1 MKKKWLIGIASCIM
15 VVALSF
21 GLAACGDN
29 GGNGKDD
36 ALVAQKAIDT
46 LNIMY
51 SGDNE
56 STPSDYKVVGQVT
69 AEGTQCAVKWTIT
82 SDVENYSNYVS
93 VSEEM
98 DNESKYTVH
107 ITRTTVDVPY
117 KLNASVTVGSE
128 TKTTSFNHKVPL
140 TQNAGIDTVNATLDF
155 TDAKNYTRNSN
166 NQVWQANGLKLENNS
181 TQAADY
187 TNPARFY
194 KNTKISIAFTD
205 TTIGILHLDFHCDSD
220 YTYNGTTKYFATCLE
235 TDLAAQFPEAEITH
249 DEATHG
255 EEGHVVGLQLTAAV
269 SVFEFTCTSDQIRLN
284 SIDVEGVKIGDETII
299 ASAKASLELE
309 QNVYFIQDTAT
320 LPTEYN
326 GATIAWSIKETTTY
340 ASVSGNTLT
349 ISSLPTEGT
358 ATVTLVATIS
368 AGSATPDTK
377 EFPITLKPT
386 PELTGA
392 GTAASPYTA
401 ADAHKIAALLE
412 EGDYFSKAGEPV
424 RVQVKGYVIDT
435 GTWKSNSSYS
445 NWDDVYISTS
455 EADDNESDNAIMI
468 YRLTPDSTYLKGE
481 TDLAVG
487 AELTV
492 LAYIQNYGGKY
503 ELTYIGQTNP
513 TATAYDDSR
522 TQEEKDVSKALAA
535 LADTLTVTEAGE
547 IDLTASTVATV
558 TFTWSTE
565 NSTYT
570 ISGNK
575 LTVSELPATAVTF
588 DATVTATAGEGA
600 AQKEGTKTVKITI
613 QPATSGTEKVL
624 ELTPSNFNS
633 TDDGLEKSGVVENT
647 AHSEEFTFN
656 SQGYIKSNTLGTIS
670 KIEAEVYGSYDNMKM
685 YAAYTADTAKQV
697 TGTKTTPQSNHQLFT
712 YTFEGGTTEFYFV
725 NDSTYQVHMYWIKIY
740 YVEAEGGDE
749 NAAVLTLKSDSFTVL
764 DDAQTSGYAKYKGTH
779 TVDGYQITLADIM
792 PNTYSDSKAYNVI
805 QFKASS
811 GTMTLTGEF
820 TSITLVVA
828 STYTYEKTNFPQIK
842 AGSSVLD
849 HSKVKEEATN
859 EKATSNSTAYPIT
872 LFTVSYAVTTTG
884 SQTIEIKKTDAGA
897 LNVLSIEFYGE
908 GGSAPAQPT
917 ADEKVAAAKTAI
929 EAADYIETSY
939 DRVDN
944 IALPKTESEAT
955 FTWSIEDD
963 TKATYVIVED
973 GILKILALPKTENIT
988 VTLTVTI
995 SCEGATKSETVKK
1008 EITIVADN
1016 TNYGTE
1022 EAPLTVAQALAIAST
1037 QCTAL
1042 GDFTKQPVYVTGVA
1056 LSTPKDNGSYCGQL
1070 EVCDANDSN
1079 SKILIYSITKINKTD
1094 SGIAKN
1100 DTVIFYGFIV
1110 KYDNKSADGLIE
1122 FSTYTTTNN
1131 TKINVQL
1138 LKITRG
1144 ESTITLGELN
1154 GVTISDL
1161 TTGAKK
1167 TNDTKVIFTLSV
1179 PQGTIV
1185 TAVKANDEVLV
1196 AEEANTYSFVILGDV
1211 TITIEI
1217 AQPSSLSAGSHE
1229 LNFDFTT
1236 GFGTTY
1242 AKDWTNAYAEHNENF
1257 GDLITEDVSG
1267 TVNFS
1272 NANKQTSTLKDRP
1285 VIVAKNSTEYITLK
1299 LANSNVEITSVEF
1312 TLQAWTSNKTFSDI
1326 HIEYTVDG
1334 TTWTTC
1340 SEVKSGSIEKDS
1352 VPVITSNAVIPAG
1365 VTQVRLS
1372 ITTTATSNTQIAL
1385 SSIKLTVNVTAAAAA
1400 ANLEAP
1406 EAILLDGKH

>member
-140 TQNAGIDTVNATLDF
+140 PQNAGIDTVNATLDF

-340 ASVSGNTLT
+340 ASVSGSTLT

-358 ATVTLVATIS
+358 ETVTLVATIS

-386 PELTGA
+386 PELTGE
-392 GTAASPYTA
+392 GTADSPYTA

-445 NWDDVYISTS
+445 NWDNVYISTS

-487 AELTV
+487 AKLTV

-535 LADTLTVTEAGE
+535 LEDTLTVTEAGE
-547 IDLTASTVATV
+547 INLPASTITTV

-588 DATVTATAGEGA
+588 DATVTATAGAGDTA
-600 AQKEGTKTVKITI
+600 KTGTKTVKITI
-613 QPATSGTEKVL
+613 
-624 ELTPSNFNS
+624 
-633 TDDGLEKSGVVENT
+633 
-647 AHSEEFTFN
+647 
-656 SQGYIKSNTLGTIS
+656 KSNTSDEKGSSVDNPYTVADIAEILKGLAHTTSTYYTENGKPKAVYVKGIVTVAGT
-670 KIEAEVYGSYDNMKM
+670 KQDWGYKNVYI
-685 YAAYTADTAKQV
+685 ADTAGDIDNDVLVYSFNYGTITAADV
-697 TGTKTTPQSNHQLFT
+697 TDFKVGDTIIICGYLEVYVSGGNVTEEITSWNENGTYHNVTLEAYAAAGTTTP
-712 YTFEGGTTEFYFV
+712 GGE
-725 NDSTYQVHMYWIKIY
+725 
-740 YVEAEGGDE
+740 
-749 NAAVLTLKSDSFTVL
+749 
-764 DDAQTSGYAKYKGTH
+764 
-779 TVDGYQITLADIM
+779 
-792 PNTYSDSKAYNVI
+792 
-805 QFKASS
+805 
-811 GTMTLTGEF
+811 
-820 TSITLVVA
+820 
-828 STYTYEKTNFPQIK
+828 
-842 AGSSVLD
+842 
-849 HSKVKEEATN
+849 
-859 EKATSNSTAYPIT
+859 
-872 LFTVSYAVTTTG
+872 
-884 SQTIEIKKTDAGA
+884 TDP
-897 LNVLSIEFYGE
+897 E
-908 GGSAPAQPT
+908 P
-917 ADEKVAAAKTAI
+917 
-929 EAADYIETSY
+929 
-939 DRVDN
+939 
-944 IALPKTESEAT
+944 
-955 FTWSIEDD
+955 D
-963 TKATYVIVED
+963 T
-973 GILKILALPKTENIT
+973 
-988 VTLTVTI
+988 
-995 SCEGATKSETVKK
+995 
-1008 EITIVADN
+1008 
-1016 TNYGTE
+1016 TNYGTVA
-1022 EAPLTVAQALAIAST
+1022 APLSVAEALAIAT
-1037 QCTAL
+1037 EQCVNNSDWTN
-1042 GDFTKQPVYVTGVA
+1042 QVVYVKGVA
-1056 LSTPKDNGSYCGQL
+1056 LSTPIDNGTYCGQFNL
-1070 EVCDANDSN
+1070 ADESN
-1079 SKILIYSITKINKTD
+1079 HNTKILVYSVTLNGEPAVVQNDILILYGYITNY
-1094 SGIAKN
+1094 SG
-1100 DTVIFYGFIV
+1100 T
-1110 KYDNKSADGLIE
+1110 IE
-1122 FSTYTTTNN
+1122 FSTQTIDGNKVFVN
-1131 TKINVQL
+1131 LHSN
-1138 LKITRG
+1138 TRG
-1144 ESTITLGELN
+1144 RSTITLGEHDGATVEGLPTEAQTN
-1154 GVTISDL
+1154 GTEVT
-1161 TTGAKK
+1161 
-1167 TNDTKVIFTLSV
+1167 FTVSPEQGKQIVSV
-1179 PQGTIV
+1179 MAGSETLIAQDGSYKFTV
-1185 TAVKANDEVLV
+1185 
-1196 AEEANTYSFVILGDV
+1196 LGDV
-1211 TITIEI
+1211 TITITTANEGEELPSTVEI
-1217 AQPSSLSAGSHE
+1217 EYKDTSTKNMTGENDAQTIFELDSNIFTITSEKTNSGANHVGLNKAGQIRLYKNQTATLHIQVSSGYEIVSIKVTLDS
-1229 LNFDFTT
+1229 TT
-1236 GFGTTY
+1236 PASIDKLVVVG
-1242 AKDWTNAYAEHNENF
+1242 NENIQ
-1257 GDLITEDVSG
+1257 GG
-1267 TVNFS
+1267 
-1272 NANKQTSTLKDRP
+1272 
-1285 VIVAKNSTEYITLK
+1285 
-1299 LANSNVEITSVEF
+1299 
-1312 TLQAWTSNKTFSDI
+1312 
-1326 HIEYTVDG
+1326 VDG
-1334 TTWTTC
+1334 TYKVNGNKVSLYNSDT
-1340 SEVKSGSIEKDS
+1340 EKQIYIKSI
-1352 VPVITSNAVIPAG
+1352 VITYKS
-1365 VTQVRLS
+1365 
-1372 ITTTATSNTQIAL
+1372 TAS
-1385 SSIKLTVNVTAAAAA
+1385 AAASV
-1400 ANLEAP
+1400 NLEAP
-1406 EAILLDGKH
+1406 EAMLPGEKH